1 MPTTTN
7 YGWTTP
13 ADTDL
18 VKDGAAAIRT
28 LGSSIDTTT
37 KNLNPQTTTGAI
49 AYRSATS
56 NVNTALAI
64 GTAGQVLTVNAGA
77 TAPEWKTTAAS
88 VSFNTGVGYTATS
101 QGTTS
106 ATYTDLATVTSTTVT
121 TGTKALVSI
130 VCRTLNQSSVA
141 GLIASFAISG
151 ATTVAADDR
160 YGVGMVFF
168 DSGTNMQIQSGGTF
182 IVTGLTAG
190 SNTFTMKFKRP
201 DGVIAANF
209 SQRSISVVDLG
220 S

>member
-1 MPTTTN
+1 MPNTTN
-7 YGWTTP
+7 YSWATP

-49 AYRSATS
+49 AYRSATA
-56 NVNTALAI
+56 NVNTSLPI
-64 GTAGQVLTVNAGA
+64 GTAGQVLTVNSGA
-77 TAPEWKTTAAS
+77 TAPEWVTTAAS

-130 VCRTLNQSSVA
+130 LFRSLNNSAVS
-141 GLIASFAISG
+141 GFNASFAISG
-151 ATTVAADDR
+151 ATTVAADVR
-160 YGVGMVFF
+160 YAAGMIFF
-168 DSGTNMQIQSGGTF
+168 DSSTNTQLQYGGTWV
-182 IVTGLTAG
+182 VTGLTAG
-190 SNTFTMKFKRP
+190 SNTFTMKFLRQ
-201 DGVIAANF
+201 DGSGTVNF

>member
-1 MPTTTN
+1 MAITKATASSIA
-7 YGWTTP
+7 P
-13 ADTDL
+13 AAKGDL
-18 VKDGAAAIRT
+18 VVGSATNDAGVLAVGTNTHILVADSAET
-28 LGSSIDTTT
+28 LGMKWAAPS
-37 KNLNPQTTTGAI
+37 GA
-49 AYRSATS
+49 
-56 NVNTALAI
+56 
-64 GTAGQVLTVNAGA
+64 
-77 TAPEWKTTAAS
+77 
-88 VSFNTGVGYTATS
+88 SFNTGVGYTATS

-106 ATYTDLATVTSTTVT
+106 ASYTDLATVTSTTVT

-141 GLIASFAISG
+141 GVIASFAISG

-182 IVTGLTAG
+182 VVTGLTAG
-190 SNTFTMKFKRP
+190 SNVFTMKFKRP